1 MCKIML
7 RIDFQYSITE
17 WCVHML
23 RVVENTLQSM
33 QKLAL
38 QVLAIEWRTGLLSMS
53 PFKPQLMGMILEF
66 LLLEDVKIDQ

>member
-1 MCKIML
+1 ML

-38 QVLAIEWRTGLLSMS
+38 QVLAIE
-53 PFKPQLMGMILEF
+53 
-66 LLLEDVKIDQ
+66 